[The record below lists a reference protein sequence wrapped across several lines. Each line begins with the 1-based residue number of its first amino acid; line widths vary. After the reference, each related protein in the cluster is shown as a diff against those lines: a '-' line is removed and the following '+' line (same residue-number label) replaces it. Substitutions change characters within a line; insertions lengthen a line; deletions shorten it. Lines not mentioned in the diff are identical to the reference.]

1 MKKNRFAQAVVAFL
15 PSFFA
20 ILAGFLLGFVI
31 LLAVNPNQAIQ
42 GIGIILKGGLNK
54 GMSGMGQVLYFA
66 TPIIMTGLAVGFAFK
81 TGLFNIGASGQFT
94 MGAFAAIY
102 VGVVMKSLPPAIHWL
117 VAILASMIAGAIWG
131 FLPGLLKATRNVNE
145 VITSIMMNYIG
156 MSAVNMMVRAT
167 IYNKL
172 KNESLPVVSTANIPK
187 WGLQEI
193 FPYPSMN
200 GGILIAVLCVMIVYI
215 VLEKTTF
222 GYELKACGYN
232 RDAGLYAGIQAKRNM
247 IYSMM
252 ISGALA
258 GIGGG
263 LLYLS
268 GSGKYMKVID
278 VIATE
283 GFDGISVALLGLSH
297 PIGVLFAGVF
307 IAYIKVGGFNL
318 QLLNYDQEVINIIT
332 AAIIYFSAFALLFKT
347 KIQSIITRNAI
358 QKNEASDQKL
368 EEATMESEER
378 PMKEGDSQ

>member
-20 ILAGFLLGFVI
+20 ILAGFFLGFVI

-172 KNESLPVVSTANIPK
+172 KNESLPVASAANIPK

>member
-1 MKKNRFAQAVVAFL
+1 
-15 PSFFA
+15 
-20 ILAGFLLGFVI
+20 
-31 LLAVNPNQAIQ
+31 
-42 GIGIILKGGLNK
+42 
-54 GMSGMGQVLYFA
+54 
-66 TPIIMTGLAVGFAFK
+66 
-81 TGLFNIGASGQFT
+81 

-172 KNESLPVVSTANIPK
+172 KNESLPVASAANIPK

>member
-1 MKKNRFAQAVVAFL
+1 MKENRFAQAVVAFL

-172 KNESLPVVSTANIPK
+172 KNESLPVASAANIPK

-232 RDAGLYAGIQAKRNM
+232 HDAGLYAGIQAKRNM

>member
-1 MKKNRFAQAVVAFL
+1 MKKNRLAQAVVAFL

-31 LLAVNPNQAIQ
+31 LLAVNPSQAIQ

-102 VGVVMKSLPPAIHWL
+102 VGVVMKFLPPAIHWF
-117 VAILASMIAGAIWG
+117 VAILASMVAGAIWG

-167 IYNKL
+167 VYNKL
-172 KNESLPVVSTANIPK
+172 KNESLPVASAANIPK

-193 FPYPSMN
+193 FPYPSMS
-200 GGILIAVLCVMIVYI
+200 GGILIAVLCVIIVYI

-222 GYELKACGYN
+222 GYELKACGFN

-347 KIQSIITRNAI
+347 KIQSIVTRNAV
-358 QKNEASDQKL
+358 QKNEASNTMQD
-368 EEATMESEER
+368 ESTMESEER

>member
-172 KNESLPVVSTANIPK
+172 KNESLPVASAANIPK